1 MEVNKRRLKFEVR
14 ATVGDRVLGEG
25 THERAV
31 IDTTRFS
38 G

>member
-1 MEVNKRRLKFEVR
+1 VRKRRLMFDVR
-14 ATVGDRVLGEG
+14 AAVGDRVLGEG

-31 IDTTRFS
+31 IDVRRFAS